1 MGSHPTVAKLL
12 AGSGRTHE
20 RKTMKFSLT
29 TKLAAAS
36 GLTALLLGGLV
47 APVAQADPI
56 ANGSKSLYGLL
67 SGVGSDTT
75 QDVMNGLQIA
85 IGRVSTNGDWRL
97 ASYDANAA
105 GTIKTKSNGTAAICR
120 PNGSGNGLKAL
131 NVAIGADDAEACTP
145 FSGDAS
151 TWSTVAG
158 ATSVVGQIQYS
169 RSSSGP
175 TVGSDGVVAYVPF
188 AKDAMG
194 YAVSDDSVMP
204 ELTVGTSTDAANGS
218 GVTPSSL
225 WAIYNCAATRI
236 ITVDGDL
243 DGSETKLVDN
253 TYTLGSG
260 EESTRIRAYLPQS
273 GSGTADFWQGKSGAK
288 FGIGSTVANCV
299 ERKAFV
305 AGDAG
310 DVDGGN
316 NTFTSSADYTGIS
329 VQEHSGQAVQ
339 GNPGAITPFSIP
351 KWIAMAKAIPGVT
364 DVRYDVVIGTLNGI
378 APTSGSGSNLVI
390 NPDYITDSNT
400 SYVTRTVYNVVP
412 YRLVTDPTTLEHAM
426 FRGRTSLV
434 CSNTAAIQNYGFAA
448 LTANSGINSCGDTS
462 QRAVTGSTPSVSTTT
477 ATLDNANSETDF
489 AVTGFTSNGTA
500 GAKVYVLATSTVDS
514 TNTFYANEATPA
526 TIDAGAT
533 GTTFSLPYSAL
544 PSGSWKLGLVIVPN
558 LPGILSI
565 SSANNLATKSGATTT
580 LSATVTG
587 KVKKFG
593 KAVITVATSSG
604 TPTGTVTV
612 HKGTSA
618 AGAVI
623 GMGTLT
629 AGTVTITNLTKQKKK
644 GKVKLFIVYSGDGS
658 YAASTKAVTWNVK

>member
-1 MGSHPTVAKLL
+1 MGSHRTASELL
-12 AGSGRTHE
+12 AGPGRTHE

-36 GLTALLLGGLV
+36 GLTALLFGGLV
-47 APVAQADPI
+47 PPVAQADPI
-56 ANGSKSLYGLL
+56 ANGSKSLYGQL

-85 IGRVSTNGDWRL
+85 IGRVPTNGDWKL
-97 ASYDANAA
+97 ASYDANKV
-105 GTIKTKSNGTAAICR
+105 GTIQTKSTGTTAICR

-131 NVAIGADDAEACTP
+131 NVAIGADDTEACVP
-145 FSGDAS
+145 FSGTTS
-151 TWSTVAG
+151 LWNLAG
-158 ATSVVGQIQYS
+158 ETNVTGQFQFS

-175 TVGSDGVVAYVPF
+175 TVVSDGVVAYVPF

-194 YAVSDDSVMP
+194 YAVASNSVMP
-204 ELTVGTSTDAANGS
+204 ELTVGSSTDAADLNGE
-218 GVTPSSL
+218 TPESL

-236 ITVDGDL
+236 ITKTGVDA
-243 DGSETKLVDN
+243 KLVDN
-253 TYTLGSG
+253 SYTLGDG
-260 EESTRIRAYLPQS
+260 ESSTRIRAYLPQS
-273 GSGTADFWQGKSGAK
+273 GSGTGDFWQGKTGAK

-299 ERKAFV
+299 ERKAYV
-305 AGDAG
+305 AGDASAVG
-310 DVDGGN
+310 DGN

-329 VQEHSGQAVQ
+329 VQEHSGEALQ

-364 DVRYDVVIGTLNGI
+364 DVRYGVVIGALNGV
-378 APTSGSGSNLVI
+378 APTAGSGSSLVI

-426 FRGRTSLV
+426 FKGRTSLV
-434 CSNTAAIQNYGFAA
+434 CSNSAAIQKYGFAT

-462 QRAVTGSTPSVSTTT
+462 QRAVTASTPSVSTTT
-477 ATLDNANSETDF
+477 ATLDNANSEADF

-526 TIDAGAT
+526 TIAAGAT

-558 LPGILSI
+558 LPGIANL
-565 SSANNLATKSGATTT
+565 SSANDLATKSGATTT
-580 LSATVTG
+580 MTATVTG

-593 KAVITVATSSG
+593 KAVITVATASG
-604 TPTGTVTV
+604 IPTGTVTV

-623 GMGTLT
+623 GTGTLT

-644 GKVKLFIVYSGDGS
+644 SKVKLFIVYSGDGS